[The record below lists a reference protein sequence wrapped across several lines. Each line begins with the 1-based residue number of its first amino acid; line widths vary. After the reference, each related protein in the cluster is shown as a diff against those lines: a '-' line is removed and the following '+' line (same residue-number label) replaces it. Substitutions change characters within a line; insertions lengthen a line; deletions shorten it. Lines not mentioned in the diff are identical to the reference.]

1 MGTKPKLKDKNDKK
15 RKDTAVLLL
24 AIPLFAYLAITAYVW
39 DSPFIYDEGVYV
51 LMTAEFSDNPLMVI
65 PSATGEHPEWKPPL
79 FSWIYSVFY
88 FFLKWLPIPVE
99 MAMRAPSAIF
109 GAASVCL
116 TFLVGEKLYNRRAGI
131 FAAAILACTPLMVFC
146 SVIAMME
153 ALSIFLSLA
162 AIYSY
167 LEGKIKSGT
176 LLLGLLVLTKG
187 LYVIVPV
194 PFLVAYFW
202 RKKEFRSVMLSFLA
216 IPAAFGIYFLL
227 AVLFGDFGHAFDA
240 SLAYIIRG
248 SAKPATLATLKQIA
262 WNMRSGLYIAFPLST
277 LFLIAGVASRRT
289 VMENLPVAVMASIA
303 VVSPLFPQFIF
314 WYMSLSL
321 PGLAL
326 FFGGIIDGVRTERN
340 QVLWLLLLISATL
353 MFGDKRF
360 YSTPYPTGAK
370 EVAEFAKGKSV
381 LFVEPGLF
389 YQNWIDTNRNYLGTD
404 AERLVLEQHNPGFLF
419 YRFGESKD
427 YGNLKTKFIYGV
439 KGTYAPSC
447 SGYLVVHERDR
458 GLNYTYSVEIPGFY
472 EFLWRK
478 GDYAVWKGRADCQ

>member
-1 MGTKPKLKDKNDKK
+1 MGPKLIEKNGKERK
-15 RKDTAVLLL
+15 RIAMLLF
-24 AIPLFAYLAITAYVW
+24 AISLFAYLAITAYVW

-51 LMTAEFSDNPLMVI
+51 LMTTEFSGNPLMVI

-79 FSWIYSVFY
+79 FSWIYFVFY

-99 MAMRAPSAIF
+99 MAMRAPTAIF

-116 TFLVGEKLYNRRAGI
+116 TFLVGENLYNRRTGI
-131 FAAAILACTPLMVFC
+131 YAAAILACTPLMVFC

-167 LEGKIKSGT
+167 LKGKVRVGA

-187 LYVIVPV
+187 LYVVVPV

-202 RKKEFRSVMLSFLA
+202 RKKEFGSVMLSFLA

-227 AVLFGDFGHAFDA
+227 AALFGDFGHAFDA
-240 SLAYIIRG
+240 SLTYIIRS
-248 SAKPATLATLKQIA
+248 SAKPATLATLKHVY
-262 WNMRSGLYIAFPLST
+262 WNMRLGLYVVFPLST
-277 LFLIAGVASRRT
+277 LFLIAVVARRRT
-289 VMENLPVAVMASIA
+289 VMRNLPVAAMASIA
-303 VVSPLFPQFIF
+303 VVSPLFSHFIF

-326 FFGGIIDGVRTERN
+326 FLGRIIDGVRTERN

-353 MFGDKRF
+353 MLGDKRF

-370 EVAEFAKGKSV
+370 EVAEFTKGKGV
-381 LFVEPGLF
+381 LFVEPGYF
-389 YQNWIDTNRNYLGTD
+389 YQNWVDTNRDYLGTD

-447 SGYLVVHERDR
+447 SGYLVLHERDR
-458 GLNYTYSVEIPGFY
+458 GSNYEYSVEIPEDY

-478 GDYAVWKGRADCQ
+478 GDYAVWKGRADCR